1 MSGTRDLAAIE
12 AAELRALRDKA
23 ALRRGEAGDTLAA
36 LVNRFPDGAGPQAL
50 VKRWAVSR
58 LRSVALPAAAMAIP
72 AGIATLAIAW
82 WIYQHRS
89 R

>member
-1 MSGTRDLAAIE
+1 MSGSGDLAAIE

-23 ALRRGEAGDTLAA
+23 ALRRSEAGDTLAE
-36 LVNRFPDGAGPQAL
+36 LVNKFPDGASPRTL

-58 LRSVALPAAAMAIP
+58 LRSVALPAAAVAIP

-82 WIYQHRS
+82 LIYQHRS